1 MRAGTK
7 AVEDDIATLPEQI
20 TSLIEPWQP
29 ALIILGLAISE
40 GYAEASCRHP
50 STRIGT
56 GQGTIRDLDSGF
68 CISLMVRR
76 GATRA
81 AFTIN
86 QIREYPK
93 DQFPTR

>member
-56 GQGTIRDLDSGF
+56 GQGTVSDLDSGF
-68 CISLMVRR
+68 CISLSVGGRVVE
-76 GATRA
+76 GS
-81 AFTIN
+81 
-86 QIREYPK
+86 
-93 DQFPTR
+93 